1 MIPCLA
7 DPSGIIHHA
16 LPVCPFVL
24 LISQTPLRHSE
35 EEAALGRGVDGKR
48 AAARRGGRR
57 RDEGFVHILQ
67 GASVAK
73 GLK

>member
-1 MIPCLA
+1 MLGRPLRHH
-7 DPSGIIHHA
+7 PSRVARLSFRPHI
-16 LPVCPFVL
+16 
-24 LISQTPLRHSE
+24 ISQTPLRHR